1 MDGIKIEVT
10 GNIARVIERPSRI
23 TAGTIG
29 LPVEFTFDSHWE
41 GFTKT
46 AVFAAGRMVYSV
58 DDIAEST
65 TVPWEV
71 LQIPGPWLSIGVFG
85 ESQDCEE
92 TIPTIWVNVS
102 RILPGASL
110 SGEPS
115 DPSAAPVWNKLRNEI
130 ADIKEQVE
138 SGYISDTNINEDGEL
153 EITFLDGTV
162 KNVGKVV
169 GTASVVSPTI
179 LDASVE

>member
-46 AVFAAGRMVYSV
+46 AVFTAGHRVFSE
-58 DDIAEST
+58 DNISEAT

-71 LQIPGPWLSIGVFG
+71 LQIPGPWLTIGVFG

-92 TIPTIWVNVS
+92 TIPTIWVNIS
-102 RILPGASL
+102 PILPGASL

>member
-29 LPVEFTFDSHWE
+29 LPVEFSLDSRWD

-46 AVFAAGRMVYSV
+46 AVFAAGHRVYSV

-65 TVPWEV
+65 IVPWEI
-71 LQIPGPWLSIGVFG
+71 LQIPGPWLSVGVFG
-85 ESQDCEE
+85 ERQDGEE
-92 TIPTIWVNVS
+92 TIPTIWVNIS

-115 DPSAAPVWNKLRNEI
+115 DPSAAPVWNKLRDKI

-138 SGYISDTNINEDGEL
+138 AGYISDININADGEL

-169 GTASVVSPTI
+169 GTAPVVSPTI
-179 LDASVE
+179 LDATIE